1 VPSSFR
7 LVRFGALVC
16 VLAISAVVA
25 AENPAVPAP
34 NSDFTYQQLRN
45 IGLSAQSVAV
55 TDFTLKRDAATFH
68 LRSGTVCFLTPVQG
82 KVTGA
87 VFVGD
92 GNMILEP
99 PLPIE
104 RSSLKLLTKEDE
116 FSENFSHLVM
126 RFTDATYDEIK
137 KAGSAASGG
146 CDAGLLPDSQK
157 VTRKKVHFNLDAR
170 ILQDVLGPGP
180 GGLFV
185 AFIHGKRY
193 NGEEIFSIDPEGSPL
208 LIMPVAPEEEQFVT
222 YDDSKF
228 GVWASFHLSSEYKN
242 GTATGSQ
249 KNSAIHIEHQQLDT
263 TIEKNA
269 NLAGKATTTFVS
281 QVNGLRVA
289 RFNLFGSLRVQSVFA
304 EGGQALPFIQEDK
317 KEDPDFAVIL
327 PKTLAP
333 GEKFTI
339 TTNYSG
345 KDAVRN
351 EGNGNYF
358 PIARENWYPNNPAF
372 SLGEYSTYDMTFRI
386 PKGMKIA
393 ATGSLL
399 SESNDGDQNVTV
411 WKSEVPQTVAGF
423 NFGKFKMLEVK
434 MTKPEYLVQS
444 YANVEP
450 PEWVKGLQNAA
461 EGGALEG
468 GRLGMGGP
476 GRPEVALGKM
486 GTTGLEKK
494 ALADGEISIELY
506 TDYFGPIPFKRLAMT
521 QQTACNF
528 GQSWPGL
535 VWLPL
540 CSFFDSTI
548 RHQLGLDLGDRGYWK
563 TVAPHEVAHQWWG
576 HEVGFGSYRDQWM
589 SEGFADMS
597 ASLFIQSVEKNPK
610 KFIEFWDDERYLLT
624 QRDKE
629 GFRAIDAG
637 PVTMGY
643 RMSNSRTGTHLTR
656 DLIYPKGAYILHMVR
671 MMMWDRKTGDQNF
684 KATMQD
690 FVRTYA
696 GRAATTEDFK
706 AMLEKHMTPEMA
718 ALGGGNMDWFFD
730 EYVYGTALPSYSI
743 ESTFDNDASGDVIF
757 GVKLTQSNVNERFRM
772 LVPIYLEMA
781 DGRTLSLGRARLV
794 GNTTLEQK
802 IPLKGVKEK
811 PRRAL
816 VNYFDDVLA
825 SAK

>member
-1 VPSSFR
+1 LPSSSR
-7 LVRFGALVC
+7 LARSGALVC
-16 VLAISAVVA
+16 VLMCSAFGVENA
-25 AENPAVPAP
+25 ATPAP
-34 NSDFTYQQLRN
+34 NSDSTYQQLRN
-45 IGLSAQSVAV
+45 ITLRNEAV
-55 TDFTLKRDAATFH
+55 VVKDFTLTRDAATFH
-68 LRSGTVCFLTPVQG
+68 LRSGTVCFVTPVQG

-92 GNMILEP
+92 GNMILDP
-99 PLPIE
+99 PLAIE
-104 RSSLKLLTKEDE
+104 RSSLKLLTKEDK
-116 FSENFSHLVM
+116 FSETFSHMVM
-126 RFTDATYDEIK
+126 RFTDTTYDEIK

-146 CDAGLLPDSQK
+146 CDTGLLPDSQK
-157 VTRKKVHFNLDAR
+157 AMRKKLHFNLDAR
-170 ILQDVLGPGP
+170 ILMGVLGSEPD
-180 GGLFV
+180 GLFV
-185 AFIHGKRY
+185 AFVHGKRY
-193 NGEEIFSIDPEGSPL
+193 NGEEIFSIDPQGGLP

-228 GVWASFHLSSEYKN
+228 GVWTSFHLSPEYKN
-242 GTATGSQ
+242 GSATGSQ
-249 KNSAIHIEHQQLDT
+249 KNAAIHIEHQQLDT

-269 NLAGKATTTFVS
+269 NLTGKATTTFVS

-289 RFNLFGSLRVQSVFA
+289 QFNLLGSLRVQNVIS
-304 EGGQALPFIQEDK
+304 EGGQALSFIQEDK
-317 KEDPDFAVIL
+317 HEDPNFSVIL
-327 PKTLAP
+327 PKALAS
-333 GEKFTI
+333 GEKFAI

-358 PIARENWYPNNPAF
+358 PLARENWYPNNAAA
-372 SLGEYSTYDMTFRI
+372 SLGEYSGYDMTFRI

-399 SESNDGDQNVTV
+399 SESNDGDQNITI
-411 WKSEVPQTVAGF
+411 WESEVPQTVAGF
-423 NFGKFKMLEVK
+423 NFGKFKMLEAK

-450 PEWVKGLQNAA
+450 PSWVQGLQHAA
-461 EGGALEG
+461 AGDELESG
-468 GRLGMGGP
+468 GRVGMGGP
-476 GRPEVALGKM
+476 GRAEVALGNM
-486 GTTGLEKK
+486 GTTGMEKK
-494 ALADGEISIELY
+494 ALADGEVAIELY
-506 TDYFGPIPFKRLAMT
+506 TDYFGPLPFKRLAMT

-540 CSFFDSTI
+540 CSFFDSTV
-548 RHQLGLDLGDRGYWK
+548 RHGLGLDLGDRGYWK

-597 ASLFIQSVEKNPK
+597 ASLFIQTVEKNPR

-624 QRDKE
+624 LRDKE

-690 FVRTYA
+690 FVKTYA

-718 ALGGGNMDWFFD
+718 SFGGGKMDWFFD

-743 ESTFDNDASGDVIF
+743 ESTFDNDASGDVVF
-757 GVKLTQSNVNERFRM
+757 GLKLTQSNVNQDFRM
-772 LVPIYLEMA
+772 LVPIYFEMA
-781 DGRTLSLGRARLV
+781 DGRTLLLGRARLI

-802 IPLKGVKEK
+802 IPLKGTKEK
-811 PRRAL
+811 PRRAM

-825 SAK
+825 STK

>member
-1 VPSSFR
+1 V
-7 LVRFGALVC
+7 VLVC
-16 VLAISAVVA
+16 LLSAAFA
-25 AENPAVPAP
+25 ADNAAGPAP

-45 IGLSAQSVAV
+45 IGLSGEAVAV
-55 TDFTLKRDAATFH
+55 KDFTLKRDAASFH
-68 LRSGTVCFLTPVQG
+68 LRSGTVCFATPVQG
-82 KVTGA
+82 RVTGA

-92 GNMILEP
+92 GNMILDP

-116 FSENFSHLVM
+116 FSENFGHLVM
-126 RFTDATYDEIK
+126 RFTDATYEEIK
-137 KAGSAASGG
+137 RSASPASGG

-170 ILQDVLGPGP
+170 ILQDLLGSGP

-185 AFIHGKRY
+185 AFVHGKRY
-193 NGEEIFSIDPEGSPL
+193 NGEEIFSIDPQGGAP

-222 YDDSKF
+222 YDESKF
-228 GVWASFHLSSEYKN
+228 GVWASFHLSSEYKD
-242 GTATGSQ
+242 GAATGSQ

-269 NLAGKATTTFVS
+269 NLTGKATTTFVS

-289 RFNLFGSLRVQSVFA
+289 RFNLLGSLRVSSVVA

-327 PKTLAP
+327 PKTLAL

-339 TTNYSG
+339 TTNYGG

-358 PIARENWYPNNPAF
+358 PLARENWYPNNPTF
-372 SLGEYSTYDMTFRI
+372 SFGEFSAYDMTFRI

-450 PEWVKGLQNAA
+450 PAWVQGLQHAAAGDELQSGGRPGLSA
-461 EGGALEG
+461 EG
-468 GRLGMGGP
+468 RSM
-476 GRPEVALGKM
+476 VALGNM
-486 GTTGLEKK
+486 GTTGMEKK

-506 TDYFGPIPFKRLAMT
+506 TDYFGPLPFKRLAMT

-540 CSFFDSTI
+540 CAFFDSTV
-548 RHQLGLDLGDRGYWK
+548 RHGLGLDLGDRGYWK

-624 QRDKE
+624 QRDRE

-671 MMMWDRKTGDQNF
+671 MMMWDRKTGDENF
-684 KATMQD
+684 KATMHD
-690 FVRTYA
+690 FVKTYA
-696 GRAATTEDFK
+696 GRVATTEDFM

-718 ALGGGNMDWFFD
+718 AIGGGKMDWFFD
-730 EYVYGTALPSYSI
+730 EYVYGTALPSYNI
-743 ESTFDNDASGDVIF
+743 ESTFDNDANGDVVF
-757 GVKLTQSNVNERFRM
+757 AFKLTQSNVNENFRM

-781 DGRTLSLGRARLV
+781 DGRTLPLGRARV
-794 GNTTLEQK
+794 IGNTTLEQK
-802 IPLKGVKEK
+802 ISLKGVKEK

-825 SAK
+825 SAR

>member
-1 VPSSFR
+1 MPSSSR
-7 LVRFGALVC
+7 LVRFGTFVFVLV
-16 VLAISAVVA
+16 VSAVFT
-25 AENPAVPAP
+25 AENTATPIP
-34 NSDFTYQQLRN
+34 NSNFEYQQLRN
-45 IGLSAQSVAV
+45 IGLSSEAVAV
-55 TDFTLKRDAATFH
+55 KDLTLKRDAATFH
-68 LRSGTVCFLTPVQG
+68 LHSGTVCFVAPVQG

-92 GNMILEP
+92 GNLILDP

-104 RSSLKLLTKEDE
+104 RSSLRLLTKEDE
-116 FSENFSHLVM
+116 FSETFSHLVL

-137 KAGSAASGG
+137 KAGSAASGA
-146 CDAGLLPDSQK
+146 CDGSLLPDSQK
-157 VTRKKVHFNLDAR
+157 ATRKKVHFNLDAR
-170 ILQDVLGPGP
+170 ILQDVLGSWP

-185 AFIHGKRY
+185 AFVHGKKY
-193 NGEEIFSIDPEGSPL
+193 DSDEIFSIDPQGGSP

-222 YDDSKF
+222 YDDNKF

-242 GTATGSQ
+242 GTATGAQ
-249 KNSAIHIEHQQLDT
+249 KNSPIHIEHLQLDT
-263 TIEKNA
+263 TIDKNA
-269 NLAGKATTTFVS
+269 NLTGKATTTFVS

-289 RFNLFGSLRVQSVFA
+289 PFNLFPSLRVQTVIA
-304 EGGQALPFIQEDK
+304 EGGQALTFIQEDRK
-317 KEDPDFAVIL
+317 DDPDFAVIL
-327 PKTLAP
+327 PKPLAL

-339 TTNYSG
+339 TTNYGG

-358 PIARENWYPNNPAF
+358 PIARDNWYPNNPTS
-372 SLGEYSTYDMTFRI
+372 SLGEYAAYDMTFRI
-386 PKGMKIA
+386 PRGMKIA
-393 ATGSLL
+393 ATGVLL
-399 SESNDGDQNVTV
+399 SESNDHDQNITV

-444 YANVEP
+444 YANEEP
-450 PEWVKGLQNAA
+450 PEWVKGLQHAA
-461 EGGALEG
+461 EGNGLDTRVG
-468 GRLGMGGP
+468 TGVPQRS
-476 GRPEVALGKM
+476 EVALGLM
-486 GTTGLEKK
+486 GTTGMEKK

-506 TDYFGPIPFKRLAMT
+506 TDFFGPIPFKRLAMT

-528 GQSWPGL
+528 GQSWPSL

-540 CSFFDSTI
+540 CAFFDTTV
-548 RHQLGLDLGDRGYWK
+548 RHELGLDFGDRGYWK

-576 HEVGFGSYRDQWM
+576 HEVGFNSYRDQWM

-706 AMLEKHMTPEMA
+706 AMVEKHMTPEMA
-718 ALGGGNMDWFFD
+718 AFGGGTMDWFFD

-743 ESTFDNDASGDVIF
+743 QSTFDNDTSGDVVF
-757 GVKLTQSNVNERFRM
+757 GLQLTQSNVNEHFRM
-772 LVPIYLEMA
+772 LVPIYLELA
-781 DGRTLSLGRARLV
+781 DGRTIFLGRARLT

-802 IPLKGVKEK
+802 IALKGTKEK

>member
-1 VPSSFR
+1 MLSSSR
-7 LVRFGALVC
+7 IVRAGALACLLVFSS
-16 VLAISAVVA
+16 SAFAVENA
-25 AENPAVPAP
+25 APPAP

-45 IGLSAQSVAV
+45 IGLSSEAFAV
-55 TDFTLKRDAATFH
+55 KDFNLRRDAATFH
-68 LRSGTVCFLTPVQG
+68 LRSGTVCFVTPVQG

-92 GNMILEP
+92 GNMILDP

-116 FSENFSHLVM
+116 FSENFTHLVL
-126 RFTDATYDEIK
+126 RFTDTTYDEIK
-137 KAGSAASGG
+137 KAGSPASGG
-146 CDAGLLPDSQK
+146 CDASLLPDSQK

-170 ILQDVLGPGP
+170 ILQDVLGSWP

-185 AFIHGKRY
+185 AFVHGKRY
-193 NGEEIFSIDPEGSPL
+193 NGDEIFSIDPEGGSP

-249 KNSAIHIEHQQLDT
+249 KNSAIHIQHQQLDT
-263 TIEKNA
+263 TIDKNA
-269 NLAGKATTTFVS
+269 NLTGKATTTLVS

-289 RFNLFGSLRVQSVFA
+289 PFNLFPSLRVQSVIA
-304 EGGQALPFIQEDK
+304 ESGQALTFIQEDK
-317 KEDPDFAVIL
+317 KDDPDFAVIL
-327 PKTLAP
+327 PKALAS

-339 TTNYSG
+339 ITNYSG

-358 PIARENWYPNNPAF
+358 PIARDNWYPNNPMF
-372 SLGEYSTYDMTFRI
+372 SLGEYSAYDMTFRI

-393 ATGSLL
+393 ATGSLV
-399 SESNDGDQNVTV
+399 SESTDHDQNVTV

-434 MTKPEYLVQS
+434 LTKPEYLVLS
-444 YANVEP
+444 YANVDSP
-450 PEWVKGLQNAA
+450 GWVKGLQHAA
-461 EGGALEG
+461 QGDVLDNRIGIGAPE
-468 GRLGMGGP
+468 
-476 GRPEVALGKM
+476 RPEVALGLM

-528 GQSWPGL
+528 GQSWPSL

-540 CSFFDSTI
+540 CAFFDTTV
-548 RHQLGLDLGDRGYWK
+548 RHQLGLDFGDRGYWK

-576 HEVGFGSYRDQWM
+576 HEVGFSSYRDQWM

-643 RMSNSRTGTHLTR
+643 RMSNSRTGTNLTR

-690 FVRTYA
+690 FVKTYA

-706 AMLEKHMTPEMA
+706 AMVEKHMTPEMA

-743 ESTFDNDASGDVIF
+743 QSTFDNDASGDVVF
-757 GVKLTQSNVNERFRM
+757 GLKLTQSNVNEHFRM

-781 DGRTLSLGRARLV
+781 DGRTVPLGRARLI

-802 IPLKGVKEK
+802 IALKGVKEK